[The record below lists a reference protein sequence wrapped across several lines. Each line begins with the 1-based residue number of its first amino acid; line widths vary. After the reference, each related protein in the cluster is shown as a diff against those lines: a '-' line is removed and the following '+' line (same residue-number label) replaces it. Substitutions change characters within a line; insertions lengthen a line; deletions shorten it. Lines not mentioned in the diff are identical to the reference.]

1 MKGFSLEFIWLPEDE
16 SINENDFESCEK
28 RQVYVF
34 PEFKREEVVQDE
46 EDNQVKDEEMK
57 SQKSIVSNNKDE
69 EMKSQKSILSNNKD
83 EYFEENLGE
92 VIRNGN
98 LGNIEDFI
106 RDNSDLQKI
115 IGDPTKLENIQK
127 IIGDYIDLTNTE
139 GRFHIE
145 GNKITITQTIKSR
158 EEYTSKKRITSR

>member
-1 MKGFSLEFIWLPEDE
+1 
-16 SINENDFESCEK
+16 
-28 RQVYVF
+28 
-34 PEFKREEVVQDE
+34 
-46 EDNQVKDEEMK
+46 
-57 SQKSIVSNNKDE
+57 
-69 EMKSQKSILSNNKD
+69 MKSQKSILSNNKD